1 MRMTTGSDSAA
12 EGDSSALFLTPA
24 GREALTARIGELEAL
39 IESLL
44 RRQAEGD
51 ADDLT
56 GVEYQ
61 RASDEIVR
69 LRAALEGARPVED
82 LPADPR
88 TVLLGDTVAVS
99 FLEGGT
105 DCYVI
110 VDGLEAHF
118 DDRRISSDSPL
129 GRALLGRHVG
139 EVVEVDAPG
148 GRYRCLIESAN
159 R

>member
-1 MRMTTGSDSAA
+1 MRMTSGSHSAV
-12 EGDSSALFLTPA
+12 ERDSSALFLTPA
-24 GREALTARIGELEAL
+24 GREALTARIRQLEAL
-39 IESLL
+39 VETLL
-44 RRQAEGD
+44 ARQAEGN
-51 ADDLT
+51 AEDLT

-69 LRAALEGARPVED
+69 LRAALKAARPVED

-88 TVLLGDTVAVS
+88 TVVLGDTVAVS
-99 FLEGGT
+99 LLEGGT

-110 VDGLEAHF
+110 VDALEAHF
-118 DDRRISSDSPL
+118 DDRRISSDCPL
-129 GRALLGRHVG
+129 GRALLGRRVG

-148 GRYRCLIESAN
+148 GRYRCLIESAY